1 MATPSVGR
9 RLKRNDIETLRIG
22 IGFSI
27 WMIRK
32 VLTVKAV
39 YQACGIAPVI

>member
-9 RLKRNDIETLRIG
+9 RLKRNDTETLRIG
-22 IGFSI
+22 IGFNT

-32 VLTVKAV
+32 VSTVKAV
-39 YQACGIAPVI
+39 YQICGIALVT